1 MIFNLSSLLDDLGE
15 DSVTTLFSGYRAAM
29 DSSVDEFLMDRA
41 VMMEKKQEC
50 RTYIAVDIE
59 QGSMLGFFALAMR
72 CLEIPDECGLSNSML
87 KKLNRSEGNV
97 AQAFLLGQLSRSES
111 MKGFGMTL
119 MDEALTRIREAN
131 AIIGCRVVRLD
142 CADELIGY
150 YQEYGFHFVKKNP
163 DKDLNQMIMLL

>member
-15 DSVTTLFSGYRAAM
+15 DGVTTLLSGYKTAK
-29 DSSVDEFLMDRA
+29 DSSVDEFLMDKA

-59 QGSMLGFFALAMR
+59 HGSMLGFFTLAMR

-97 AQAFLLGQLSRSES
+97 VQAFLLGQLSRSES
-111 MKGFGMTL
+111 IKGFGMTL
-119 MDEALTRIREAN
+119 MNEALTRIREAN

-142 CADELIGY
+142 CADKLIGY
-150 YQEYGFHFVKKNP
+150 YQEYGFYYVRKNLR
-163 DKDLNQMIMLL
+163 KNLNQMVMLL